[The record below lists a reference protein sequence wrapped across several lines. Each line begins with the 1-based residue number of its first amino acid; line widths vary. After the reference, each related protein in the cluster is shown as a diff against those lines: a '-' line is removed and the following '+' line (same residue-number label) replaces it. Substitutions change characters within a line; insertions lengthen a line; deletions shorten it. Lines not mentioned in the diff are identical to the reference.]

1 MDILQD
7 EGNGLV
13 WFRRDLRLDDN
24 PALTAAV
31 RSGRPLI
38 CAFILDERP
47 GGASAWWLQR
57 SLDALKTSLS
67 QRGAGLT
74 LCTGATE
81 DVLLD
86 LVRKYEIGSVFANLT
101 GLPDLDRRDR
111 ELAGK
116 LDTLGVQFRAFQSAT
131 LVRPDSVRTKTG
143 GVFKVF
149 TPFWR
154 SLTANAAIRDC
165 LPPPETIRAAA
176 NLPESL
182 PLSDLALYEAT
193 PDWAAAFPES
203 WTPGENGGLAQ
214 LDRFRADGLDDY
226 GDKRDRPDLEKTSR
240 LSPHLAWGEVSPRR
254 VWHAVRDV
262 SDSRDAGKFLSEVGW
277 REFSYYLLHH
287 FPHIETQSFRPDF
300 DRFAWRDDEAGFQ
313 AWCRG
318 ETGYP
323 LVDAGMRQLWQTGWM
338 HNRVRMVAASFLV
351 KHLLIDWRRGLDW
364 FADTLV
370 DHDRASNAASWQW
383 VAGSGADAAPYFR
396 IFNPI
401 AQGEKFD
408 PDGTY
413 IRHWCPELAGL
424 SSRDI
429 HAPFKARGLAL
440 ASAGV
445 TLGGN
450 YPGPI
455 VEHSYARQR
464 ALDTYS
470 LLKQSAEP
478 A

>member
-7 EGNGLV
+7 EGNALV

-24 PALTAAV
+24 TALTAAV
-31 RSGRPLI
+31 QSGRPLI

-47 GGASAWWLQR
+47 GAASAWWLER
-57 SLDALKTSLS
+57 SLNALKNSLS
-67 QRGAGLT
+67 KRGAQLI
-74 LCTGATE
+74 LCDGSTE
-81 DVLLD
+81 SVLLD
-86 LVRKYEIGSVFANLT
+86 MVRRFEIGSVFANLT
-101 GLPDLDRRDR
+101 GMPELDRRDK
-111 ELAGK
+111 ELAGQ
-116 LDTLGVQFRAFQSAT
+116 LDALGVQFRAFQSAT
-131 LVRPDSVRTKTG
+131 LVRPDSVRTKTD

-165 LPPPETIRAAA
+165 LLPPDAITAAT
-176 NLPESL
+176 NLPDSL
-182 PLSDLALYEAT
+182 SLADLGLYPAK
-193 PDWAAAFPES
+193 PDWASAFAGS
-203 WTPGENGGLAQ
+203 WTPGEDGGLAQ

-226 GDKRDRPDLEKTSR
+226 GDKHDRPDLEKTSR

-254 VWHAVRDV
+254 VWHAVKDV
-262 SDSRDAGKFLSEVGW
+262 SDSRDADKFLSEVGW

-287 FPHIETQSFRPDF
+287 FPRIETQSFRPDF

-364 FADTLV
+364 FADTLL

-408 PDGTY
+408 PDGVY
-413 IRHWCPELAGL
+413 IRRWCPELARL

-429 HAPFKARGLAL
+429 HAPFKAGGLAL

-450 YPGPI
+450 YPEPI
-455 VEHSYARQR
+455 VDHSRARER
-464 ALDTYS
+464 ALDTYA
-470 LLKQSAEP
+470 LLKQGAEP
-478 A
+478 V